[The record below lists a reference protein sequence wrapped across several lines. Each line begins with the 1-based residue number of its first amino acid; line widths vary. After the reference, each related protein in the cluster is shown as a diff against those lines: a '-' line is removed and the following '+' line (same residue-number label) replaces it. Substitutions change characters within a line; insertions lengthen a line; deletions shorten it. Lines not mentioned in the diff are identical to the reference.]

1 MTLAMPPRLAP
12 FPAERP
18 DRMQTPASLAGRGF
32 SLRAVNDRDLPWLR
46 DLYAST
52 RAEEMAPVPWPE
64 IAKRSFL
71 DQQFALQHQHYL
83 AHFGDTDF
91 LAIERDGR
99 PVGRYYLQRVAPE
112 HLIVDISLFPDQ
124 RGQGL
129 GAALIGQS
137 QTEAAALG
145 RGMRLH
151 VNLANPGA
159 RRLYERLGFVA
170 GAMEGHH
177 LPMRWTPAAE
187 ARTQG
192 PPRRTDDRAADPGC
206 VS

>member
-1 MTLAMPPRLAP
+1 
-12 FPAERP
+12 
-18 DRMQTPASLAGRGF
+18 MQTPASLAGRGF
-32 SLRAVNDRDLPWLR
+32 SLRTLHDRDLPWLR

-83 AHFGDTDF
+83 AHFGDSDF

-124 RGQGL
+124 RGQGI
-129 GAALIGQS
+129 GAALIERS
-137 QTEAAALG
+137 QAEAAALG
-145 RGMRLH
+145 RGMHLH
-151 VNLANPGA
+151 VSVSNPGA

-170 GAMEGHH
+170 GSAENGYRA
-177 LPMRWTPAAE
+177 MRWVPTP
-187 ARTQG
+187 
-192 PPRRTDDRAADPGC
+192 
-206 VS
+206 